1 MNCSKCATAI
11 PDGSAFCNK
20 CGAPTSPAAAI
31 PVPRPQASSE
41 PEEELWRGRVSAKVQ
56 AHWVFLWMLASA
68 AVGYVW
74 LAVLEPDMRAKRV
87 VQYACIAVVGIPLL
101 MIFWSVMVDKLSTR
115 YRLTTHRL
123 FKETG
128 IIARHHNEIELIR
141 VDDVAVRQN
150 LLQRIFNVGV
160 ITVIAPS
167 DQTEPR
173 LELLGIENP
182 IEIKE
187 QIRAQVRK
195 RRDRSLHVESL

>member
-1 MNCSKCATAI
+1 MNCPKCAAAL
-11 PDGSAFCNK
+11 PDGSAFCNR
-20 CGAPTSPAAAI
+20 CGTPLSAPAA
-31 PVPRPQASSE
+31 PGPRPAASAE
-41 PEEELWRGRVSAKVQ
+41 PEEELWRGRVSAKAK
-56 AHWVFLWMLASA
+56 AHWWLLWALASA
-68 AVGYVW
+68 AVGYLW
-74 LAVLEPDMRAKRV
+74 LAVLTPETRAQPVARW
-87 VQYACIAVVGIPLL
+87 ACLAAVGLPAL
-101 MIFWSVMVDKLSTR
+101 MILWSVLVDKLSTR

-128 IIARHHNEIELIR
+128 VIARHLNEIELIR

-173 LELLGIENP
+173 LELVGIENP

-187 QIRAQVRK
+187 QIRSQVRK